1 MLIGDL
7 MTRDVLTAREDETL
21 MTAMRRML
29 SQRLDGLPVVDGEGR
44 LKGLLEI
51 DDLLPKLEPVPFS
64 ELAALKLFDEW
75 VDENNLEGFYQQY
88 QKMSVA
94 KMMRPNVDVLSPE
107 DSLSKALHLMAR
119 SGARLLP
126 VVGEEQRLVGVLTR
140 SDILRTLTRTERERG
155 V

>member
-1 MLIGDL
+1 
-7 MTRDVLTAREDETL
+7 